1 MSANG
6 IVSNSSGAFSG
17 STKLTANSGMLAK
30 VPFTLL
36 ALDASYGGDRV
47 NVNSLKFLA
56 AADRA
61 TRTHTVL
68 AG

>member
-1 MSANG
+1 MTHESLRHG
-6 IVSNSSGAFSG
+6 TTS
-17 STKLTANSGMLAK
+17 
-30 VPFTLL
+30 LL